1 MPPGADSALKFTPP
15 ETTNYFVRIRDT
27 LGQGGRDYVYRIEV
41 TPAAPHLAVKIP
53 EVARNDTQS
62 RQFIAVPRGNR
73 FATLISAK
81 RANFGG
87 ELVFGVEGLPAGVT
101 LQADRMAANIDA
113 MPLVFEAAPDAPIG
127 GKLLDLTATWTNGTS
142 KVIGQ
147 VSPGR
152 RAGAGAEQYGLLRHE
167 RGQAVRGGH
176 PPGAVQAVHR
186 GPESAAGAGRFDAA
200 GDRRRARARL
210 RRANRGA
217 HGLESAG
224 REFAAG
230 GDDSQGGDQCLL
242 PAQRGRRGRGPL
254 LEDRRA
260 GPRDGGRLAN
270 CMCPRSWRT
279 WRWRRRS

>member
-1 MPPGADSALKFTPP
+1 MFIALRLRPW
-15 ETTNYFVRIRDT
+15 RR
-27 LGQGGRDYVYRIEV
+27 
-41 TPAAPHLAVKIP
+41 ALALKIP

-73 FATLISAK
+73 FATLISAR

-87 ELVFGVEGLPAGVT
+87 ELVFGAEGLPPGVT

-142 KVIGQ
+142 KVTGKFHQDIELVQG
-147 VSPGR
+147 PNNTTY
-152 RAGAGAEQYGLLRHE
+152 YGTSVDKLCV
-167 RGQAVRGGH
+167 AVTREA
-176 PPGAVQAVHR
+176 PFKLAIVDPKVPLVQAGSMRLEIAAEREHGIR
-186 GPESAAGAGRFDAA
+186 RTDRSAD
-200 GDRRRARARL
+200 
-210 RRANRGA
+210 
-217 HGLESAG
+217 GLESTG

-242 PAQRGRRGRGPL
+242 PAQRRRRGRGPL

-260 GPRDGGRLAN
+260 GPRDGGGRPVVCVLAIGG
-270 CMCPRSWRT
+270 PRSGGAV
-279 WRWRRRS
+279 S